1 MSKAKLKKALAQ
13 LDKDQIIETALEL
26 YDARKDAKDWFEFW
40 LDPDAR
46 KACEKAKT
54 AARRVFFTG
63 PDSPRKR
70 PSLTNLNKIVKDFTS
85 VCFERDE
92 VADFLIYV
100 AETEVDWLETRYRRI
115 SYRSSLKKNI
125 DTAVLYVENNFP
137 EGQYAIRLERLRE
150 RADSLYVYAC
160 GF

>member
-1 MSKAKLKKALAQ
+1 MSKAKLKKALAA

-26 YDARKDAKDWFEFW
+26 YDARKDAKEWFEFW

-54 AARRVFFTG
+54 AVRRIFYTG
-63 PDSPRKR
+63 DNPRRR
-70 PSLTNLNKIVKDFTS
+70 PSMTNLNKIIKDFTT
-85 VCFERDE
+85 VCFDRDE
-92 VADFLIYV
+92 VADFLLYV
-100 AETEVDWLETRYRRI
+100 GETETEWLESRYRRI

-125 DTAVLYVENNFP
+125 DTAALYIENNFP
-137 EGQYAIRLERLRE
+137 DSQYDLRLERLRD
-150 RADSLYVYAC
+150 RANALYVYAG

>member
-1 MSKAKLKKALAQ
+1 MSKAKLKKALAA

-26 YDARKDAKDWFEFW
+26 YDARKDAKEWFEFW

-54 AARRVFFTG
+54 AVRRVFYTG
-63 PDSPRKR
+63 DNPRRR
-70 PSLTNLNKIVKDFTS
+70 PSMTNLNKIIKDFTT
-85 VCFERDE
+85 VCFDRDE
-92 VADFLIYV
+92 VADFLLYV
-100 AETEVDWLETRYRRI
+100 GETETEWLESRYRRI

-125 DTAVLYVENNFP
+125 DTAALYIENNFP
-137 EGQYAIRLERLRE
+137 DSPYDLRLERLRD
-150 RADSLYVYAC
+150 RANALYVYAG

>member
-1 MSKAKLKKALAQ
+1 MSKAKLKKALAA

-26 YDARKDAKDWFEFW
+26 YDARKDAKEWFEFW

-54 AARRVFFTG
+54 AVRRIFYTG
-63 PDSPRKR
+63 DNPRRR
-70 PSLTNLNKIVKDFTS
+70 PSMTNLNKIIKDFTT
-85 VCFERDE
+85 VCFDRDE
-92 VADFLIYV
+92 VADFLLYV
-100 AETEVDWLETRYRRI
+100 GETETQWLESRYRRI

-125 DTAVLYVENNFP
+125 DTAALYIENNFP
-137 EGQYAIRLERLRE
+137 DSQYDLRLERLRD
-150 RADSLYVYAC
+150 RANALYVYAG

>member
-1 MSKAKLKKALAQ
+1 MSKAKLKKALAA

-26 YDARKDAKDWFEFW
+26 YDARKDAKEWFEFW

-54 AARRVFFTG
+54 AVRRIFYTG
-63 PDSPRKR
+63 DNPRRR
-70 PSLTNLNKIVKDFTS
+70 PSMTNLNKIIKDFTT
-85 VCFERDE
+85 VCFDRDE
-92 VADFLIYV
+92 VADFLLYV
-100 AETEVDWLETRYRRI
+100 GETETEWLESRYRRI

-125 DTAVLYVENNFP
+125 DTAALYIENNFP
-137 EGQYAIRLERLRE
+137 DSQYDLRLERIRD
-150 RADSLYVYAC
+150 RANALYVYAG

>member
-1 MSKAKLKKALAQ
+1 MSKAKLKKALAA

-26 YDARKDAKDWFEFW
+26 YDARKDAKEWFEFW

-54 AARRVFFTG
+54 AVRRIFYTG
-63 PDSPRKR
+63 DNPRRR
-70 PSLTNLNKIVKDFTS
+70 PSMTNLNKIIKDFTT
-85 VCFERDE
+85 VCFDRDE
-92 VADFLIYV
+92 VADFLLYV
-100 AETEVDWLETRYRRI
+100 GETETEWLESRYRRI

-125 DTAVLYVENNFP
+125 DTAALYIENNFP
-137 EGQYAIRLERLRE
+137 DSQYDLRLERLRN
-150 RADSLYVYAC
+150 RANALYVYAG

>member
-1 MSKAKLKKALAQ
+1 MSKAKLKKALAV

-26 YDARKDAKDWFEFW
+26 YDARKDARDWFEFW

-54 AARRVFFTG
+54 AVHRIFFASTG
-63 PDSPRKR
+63 TSKKR
-70 PSLTNLNKIVKDFTS
+70 PSMSNLNKIIKDFTS
-85 VCFERDE
+85 VCFEREE

-100 AETEVDWLETRYRRI
+100 AETETEWLETRYRRI

-125 DTAVLYVENNFP
+125 DTAILYCENNFP
-137 EGQYAIRLERLRE
+137 DGQYNIRIERLRE
-150 RADSLYVYAC
+150 RANALYAYA
-160 GF
+160 GDF